1 MYKKILISI
10 ISIIIASCSTT
21 VQQVEVKEAI
31 QITNKASIKPVAI
44 SKVVYKIKRGTPLG
58 VVGAGAFCI
67 PSGSQVKWKGS
78 GQYSI
83 TDADLVDVF
92 GEVLEENNWPVVGT
106 TDDLF
111 AGYDTSKAELLI
123 GAQITALQLSA
134 CAPGAGFYDYRLRGS
149 MNMTVEWQ
157 IYNPLRRELIGT
169 VQSKGSAN
177 ITKVSDD
184 ILYELQTESFTV
196 AINNLLS
203 SEDFY
208 NMTEKQSRT
217 DKVNFGR
224 FTIQNKKRYFKTLDE
239 VVDYSRKSTV
249 TVRAGQ
255 GIGSGFAIGD
265 GGYIVTNHHVVR
277 DASKVIIVT
286 SDGIEI
292 ESNVVAADK
301 GRDVALIKLAN
312 NIRLKPLHVE
322 SQYSIGERVYAIGNP
337 LDESL
342 SGTLTSGI
350 VSSDRT
356 MDGFNYIQSDTAI
369 NPGNSGGPLL
379 NDEGSVIGISTMGYM
394 NAQGLNFFVPII
406 DGLDYIDVEIINDDN
421 LD

>member
-1 MYKKILISI
+1 MLKKITILFISI
-10 ISIIIASCSTT
+10 LIISCATT

-31 QITNKASIKPVAI
+31 KITDKASIKPVAI

-58 VVGAGAFCI
+58 TVGAGAFCI
-67 PSGSQVKWKGS
+67 PSVSQVKWKGS

-123 GAQITALQLSA
+123 GAQITGMQLSV
-134 CAPGAGFYDYRLRGS
+134 CAPGSGFYDYRLNGS
-149 MNMTVEWQ
+149 MNMNVEWQ

-169 VQSKGSAN
+169 VRSKGSAN
-177 ITKVSDD
+177 IKAVSDD
-184 ILYELQTESFTV
+184 LLYELQTQSFTV

-203 SEDFY
+203 SQEFY
-208 NMTEKQSRT
+208 EMTEKQSRE
-217 DKVNFGR
+217 DKVNFGK
-224 FTIQNKKRYFKTLDE
+224 FTIKNEKKYFKTLDE
-239 VVDYSRKSTV
+239 IVDYSRKSTV

-277 DASKVIIVT
+277 DATKVIVVT

-292 ESNVVAADK
+292 ESNVVASDK
-301 GRDVALIKLAN
+301 GRDIALIKLVN
-312 NIRLKPLHVE
+312 NIRLRPLYLE
-322 SQYSIGERVYAIGNP
+322 SKYSIGEKVYAIGNP

-342 SGTLTSGI
+342 SGTFTSGI
-350 VSSDRT
+350 VSSDRV

-379 NDEGSVIGISTMGYM
+379 NEEGSVIGISTMGIM
-394 NAQGLNFFVPII
+394 NAQGLNFFVPVI
-406 DGLDYIDVEIINDDN
+406 DGLDYIDVKIMNDDN

>member
-1 MYKKILISI
+1 MYKKIIILFISI
-10 ISIIIASCSTT
+10 LVVSCSTT

-31 QITNKASIKPVAI
+31 KITNKASIKPVAI
-44 SKVVYKIKRGTPLG
+44 SKVAYKIKRGTPLG
-58 VVGAGAFCI
+58 TVGSGAFCI
-67 PSGSQVKWKGS
+67 PSMYQVKWKGS

-111 AGYDTSKAELLI
+111 SGYDTSKAELLI
-123 GAQITALQLSA
+123 GAQITGMQLSV

-149 MNMTVEWQ
+149 MNMNVEWQ
-157 IYNPLRRELIGT
+157 IYNPLRKELIGT
-169 VQSKGSAN
+169 VQTKGSAD
-177 ITKVSDD
+177 IKVVSDD
-184 ILYELQTESFTV
+184 LLYELQTQSFTV

-203 SEDFY
+203 SQDFY
-208 NMTEKQSRT
+208 EMTERQSRE
-217 DKVNFGR
+217 DKVNFGK
-224 FTIQNKKRYFKTLDE
+224 FTIKNEKKYFKTLDE
-239 VVDYSRKSTV
+239 IVDYSKKSTV

-255 GIGSGFAIGD
+255 GIGSGFAVGD

-277 DASKVIIVT
+277 EATKVIIVT

-292 ESNVVAADK
+292 ESEVVASDK
-301 GRDVALIKLAN
+301 GRDIALIKLAN
-312 NIRLKPLHVE
+312 NIRLKPLHLE
-322 SQYSIGERVYAIGNP
+322 SKYSIGEKVYAIGNP

-342 SGTLTSGI
+342 SGTFTSGI
-350 VSSDRT
+350 VSSDRV

-379 NDEGSVIGISTMGYM
+379 NEEGSVVGISTMGIM
-394 NAQGLNFFVPII
+394 NAQGLNFFVPVI
-406 DGLDYIDVEIINDDN
+406 DGLDYIDVKIINDDN
-421 LD
+421 L